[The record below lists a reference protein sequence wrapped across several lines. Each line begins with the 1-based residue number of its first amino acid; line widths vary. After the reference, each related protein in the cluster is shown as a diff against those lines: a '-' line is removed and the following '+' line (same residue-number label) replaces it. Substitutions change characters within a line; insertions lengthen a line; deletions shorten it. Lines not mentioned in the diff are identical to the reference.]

1 MATVVI
7 SGPRQTPVHLST
19 FRPSA
24 MSTQIFWLM
33 ARVAHVAVALKIFIN
48 YNFSIDWQTYFSC
61 HVIPPVGP
69 ARRLIDENARRVRNK
84 GKKYNNNDISMQITA
99 HKLLVLCSARM
110 TTFGSRVRR
119 RNFILICQPLII
131 RWGGVAVFAWC
142 CFWFGVKGGSF

>member
-1 MATVVI
+1 MTIVLITKCQCSSQLFAVVF
-7 SGPRQTPVHLST
+7 L
-19 FRPSA
+19 
-24 MSTQIFWLM
+24 
-33 ARVAHVAVALKIFIN
+33 RVNLYEKIIIYIN

-99 HKLLVLCSARM
+99 HKLLVSCSARM

-119 RNFILICQPLII
+119 RNFILICQLLII
-131 RWGGVAVFAWC
+131 R
-142 CFWFGVKGGSF
+142 